1 MRTLIALSFGLALA
15 PAAANAD
22 PMQDCFNDLNA
33 NAYARAVAS
42 CTQAI
47 KAQPKNPFWYN
58 NRCKAYRY
66 TGDYERAL
74 ADCTTSIELNNPA
87 LNVPLT
93 NRGDVYLA
101 KGDFD
106 RAAADYRRALEIN
119 PNHDLAHKGLAEL
132 AARKGE
138 SSSKISIVPLVAHSD
153 WVNAVAL
160 SRATDSVTGQA
171 SLSD

>member
-22 PMQDCFNDLNA
+22 SMQDCFNDLNA

-74 ADCTTSIELNNPA
+74 GDCTTSIELNNPA

-106 RAAADYRRALEIN
+106 RAAAEPGSGYSQKPRLGSR
-119 PNHDLAHKGLAEL
+119 
-132 AARKGE
+132 GE
-138 SSSKISIVPLVAHSD
+138 DFPLVKRLP
-153 WVNAVAL
+153 AL
-160 SRATDSVTGQA
+160 PAEK
-171 SLSD
+171 L